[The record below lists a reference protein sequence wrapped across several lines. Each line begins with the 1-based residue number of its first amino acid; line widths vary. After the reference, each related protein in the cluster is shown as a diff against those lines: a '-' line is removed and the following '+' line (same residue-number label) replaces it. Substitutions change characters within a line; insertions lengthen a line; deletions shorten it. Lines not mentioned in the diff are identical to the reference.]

1 MQNRFL
7 LHKGVTVRPGHD
19 VLPPSV
25 TDEEYRELMAGED
38 RYLMTEANTLAE
50 LEATFFYDDPVHW
63 QSGQMLEAI
72 TSSRLQLSRTMK
84 AFIRALNQKLTGT
97 GLQAGS
103 NSSGGP
109 VQDGATE
116 IGGADIGRA
125 RNINGL
131 PVLPAIIPL
140 SDGQTVS
147 ILFHSPTADGKI
159 TSNDTL
165 VAFQFLLNKKDV
177 THTVAPMK
185 GQDMT
190 LAQVTM
196 KLANLAEKNSG
207 KFQKAQK
214 KQKALTDEI
223 NQLQADS
230 DQKEDAMS
238 DVSDQSETITSQA
251 ADLEQQVNAAAG
263 LADTVEA
270 ENEQI
275 QIQID
280 ALTKSGGQSSGV
292 PATQITS
299 QPKVVADRLA
309 AVKQN
314 MHIDG
319 QATLSNGAVMKQFI
333 RDGEGYVTLTDTDGT
348 EYQIQAESMQG
359 GKLDAATGTLFKAY
373 RAGKADA
380 YKLALP
386 EPAPEPAIDPQP
398 APVAATEP
406 DLEGAAGN
414 GQGGYVSVKPTQEL
428 AQAIAKRVS
437 DLGISGGIEADKL
450 HVTLM
455 YSKTKAINALPEP
468 DRVYEATL
476 NGHFE
481 IMGEAPWRA
490 LVVHLDSP
498 DLQNRFAELSEA
510 GGEHSYPEFKAH
522 LSLKYDAQEADLE
535 QIQQEGLGITS
546 IKLTGE
552 TFKPIDIEAPQVKAE
567 PEQAPQPTPNVQ
579 EMTDPSI
586 FWYGMR
592 LRAGGPNDPEYQG
605 VGIISL
611 EEAQTLPVF
620 TGKGFSADDIR
631 HGAIG
636 YRVELP
642 AAVVADYELVDLRR
656 GETATSAVE
665 TLTAAI
671 RNAASKWAG
680 DAKTFARLLVTGDQE
695 VYVNIE
701 GYDKASIVA
710 LMKKAGYLGGKTGA
724 DEFYSLVDGMKAS
737 APVSEAAPAS
747 EAAPEEITLPDG
759 KTLSVEYHADVD
771 GYAYLIT
778 QNGQRIGITV
788 DNLTRIR
795 NAIGGSDE
803 HSDVM
808 SLNQLN
814 AALGKIEQ
822 ENANSEDPV
831 VDEDKSV
838 SEADQEAQRAI
849 DFLKGIGS
857 FTSTDLDEING
868 QIVKVQE
875 AAQALT
881 DAGVYE
887 ENEGLVNDSADHL
900 IGLLVAV
907 QQAGAD

>member
-38 RYLMTEANTLAE
+38 RYLMTEANTLAD

-103 NSSGGP
+103 NNSGGP

-140 SDGQTVS
+140 SDGQTIS

-177 THTVAPMK
+177 THTVAPMS

-223 NQLQADS
+223 SQLQADS

-238 DVSDQSETITSQA
+238 DVSDQSETITSQTA
-251 ADLEQQVNAAAG
+251 ELEQQVSAAAG
-263 LADTVEA
+263 QADAVEA
-270 ENEQI
+270 ENEQL
-275 QIQID
+275 QTQID
-280 ALTKSGGQSSGV
+280 SLIKSGGQSTGLSAGQNG
-292 PATQITS
+292 T
-299 QPKVVADRLA
+299 QPKLVTDRLA

-314 MHIDG
+314 MHLDG

-333 RDGEGYVTLTDTDGT
+333 QGGEGYVTLTDPDGT

-359 GKLDAATGTLFKAY
+359 GKMDAATGTLFKAY
-373 RAGKADA
+373 RAGKADS
-380 YKLALP
+380 YKVVPP
-386 EPAPEPAIDPQP
+386 EPAPEPAPEPQPTPEPAPVPQPEPDPQP
-398 APVAATEP
+398 EPAPA
-406 DLEGAAGN
+406 
-414 GQGGYVSVKPTQEL
+414 
-428 AQAIAKRVS
+428 
-437 DLGISGGIEADKL
+437 
-450 HVTLM
+450 
-455 YSKTKAINALPEP
+455 PEP
-468 DRVYEATL
+468 E
-476 NGHFE
+476 
-481 IMGEAPWRA
+481 
-490 LVVHLDSP
+490 
-498 DLQNRFAELSEA
+498 
-510 GGEHSYPEFKAH
+510 
-522 LSLKYDAQEADLE
+522 
-535 QIQQEGLGITS
+535 
-546 IKLTGE
+546 
-552 TFKPIDIEAPQVKAE
+552 
-567 PEQAPQPTPNVQ
+567 PQPTPNAQ
-579 EMTDPSI
+579 EINDPSI

-592 LRAGGPNDPEYQG
+592 LRAGGPNEPEYQG
-605 VGIISL
+605 VGMISP

-631 HGAIG
+631 YGAIG

-642 AAVVADYELVDLRR
+642 ADVVADYELVDLRR

-710 LMKKAGYLGGKTGA
+710 LMKKAGYLGGKAGA
-724 DEFYSLVDGMKAS
+724 DEFYSLVDELKAN
-737 APVSEAAPAS
+737 APAPEPAPEPEPEPDPVSEADV
-747 EAAPEEITLPDG
+747 AANNAIDYLR
-759 KTLSVEYHADVD
+759 SVAGMQSSDMVE
-771 GYAYLIT
+771 
-778 QNGQRIGITV
+778 
-788 DNLTRIR
+788 IR
-795 NAIGGSDE
+795 NARGQVREAIAALQAAGRFDE
-803 HSDVM
+803 NEDLV
-808 SLNQLN
+808 N
-814 AALGKIEQ
+814 AAARHL
-822 ENANSEDPV
+822 
-831 VDEDKSV
+831 
-838 SEADQEAQRAI
+838 AD
-849 DFLKGIGS
+849 
-857 FTSTDLDEING
+857 
-868 QIVKVQE
+868 
-875 AAQALT
+875 
-881 DAGVYE
+881 
-887 ENEGLVNDSADHL
+887 
-900 IGLLVAV
+900 LLVAI
-907 QQAGAD
+907 QKAGVK

>member
-38 RYLMTEANTLAE
+38 RYLMTEANTLAD

-84 AFIRALNQKLTGT
+84 AFIRTLNQKLTGT

-103 NSSGGP
+103 NNSGGP

-140 SDGQTVS
+140 SDGQTIS

-159 TSNDTL
+159 TNNDTL

-177 THTVAPMK
+177 THTVAPMS

-223 NQLQADS
+223 SQLQADS

-238 DVSDQSETITSQA
+238 DVSDQSETITSQTA
-251 ADLEQQVNAAAG
+251 ELEQQVSAAAG
-263 LADTVEA
+263 LADAVEA
-270 ENEQI
+270 ENEQL
-275 QIQID
+275 QIQVD
-280 ALTKSGGQSSGV
+280 ALTKSGGQNSGA
-292 PATQITS
+292 PASQSTG
-299 QPKVVADRLA
+299 QPKIVADRLA

-333 RDGEGYVTLTDTDGT
+333 RDGEGYVTLADPDGT

-373 RAGKADA
+373 RAGKADS
-380 YKLALP
+380 YKVVAP
-386 EPAPEPAIDPQP
+386 EPAPEPQPTPEPQP
-398 APVAATEP
+398 AAELTPESHAEPEPQPEAAP
-406 DLEGAAGN
+406 A
-414 GQGGYVSVKPTQEL
+414 
-428 AQAIAKRVS
+428 
-437 DLGISGGIEADKL
+437 
-450 HVTLM
+450 
-455 YSKTKAINALPEP
+455 PEP
-468 DRVYEATL
+468 DS
-476 NGHFE
+476 
-481 IMGEAPWRA
+481 
-490 LVVHLDSP
+490 D
-498 DLQNRFAELSEA
+498 
-510 GGEHSYPEFKAH
+510 
-522 LSLKYDAQEADLE
+522 
-535 QIQQEGLGITS
+535 
-546 IKLTGE
+546 
-552 TFKPIDIEAPQVKAE
+552 
-567 PEQAPQPTPNVQ
+567 PQPTPNAQ
-579 EMTDPSI
+579 EINDPSI

-592 LRAGGPNDPEYQG
+592 LRAGGPNEPEYQG
-605 VGIISL
+605 VGMISP

-620 TGKGFSADDIR
+620 TGKGFSTDDIR
-631 HGAIG
+631 YGAIG

-642 AAVVADYELVDLRR
+642 TAVVADYELVDLRR

-710 LMKKAGYLGGKTGA
+710 LMKKAGYLGGKAGA
-724 DEFYSLVDGMKAS
+724 DEFYSLVDELKAN
-737 APVSEAAPAS
+737 APAPAPEPEPEPDPVSEADM
-747 EAAPEEITLPDG
+747 AANNAIDYLR
-759 KTLSVEYHADVD
+759 SVAGMQSSDMVE
-771 GYAYLIT
+771 
-778 QNGQRIGITV
+778 
-788 DNLTRIR
+788 IR
-795 NAIGGSDE
+795 NARGQVREAIAALQAAGRFDE
-803 HSDVM
+803 NEDLV
-808 SLNQLN
+808 N
-814 AALGKIEQ
+814 AAARHL
-822 ENANSEDPV
+822 
-831 VDEDKSV
+831 
-838 SEADQEAQRAI
+838 AD
-849 DFLKGIGS
+849 
-857 FTSTDLDEING
+857 
-868 QIVKVQE
+868 
-875 AAQALT
+875 
-881 DAGVYE
+881 
-887 ENEGLVNDSADHL
+887 
-900 IGLLVAV
+900 LLVAI
-907 QQAGAD
+907 QKAGVK